1 MSEAKK
7 GQQRQEGSGIPS
19 HQISVFDKKKK
30 KMRLLFMILSVK
42 QLGL

>member
-7 GQQRQEGSGIPS
+7 GQQRQEGSGRPS
-19 HQISVFDKKKK
+19 HQISVFDKK

-42 QLGL
+42 QLGP